1 MMFSSIRRQL
11 MIGFIGL
18 AITPLLLVGAVSTSA
33 NFRAQTQ
40 QALALQ
46 RAIAQQVSSRINLL
60 IGQIENEIRQLTRV
74 GSFVSLNTAE
84 QTILLSELLSYQ
96 DGLESIAVVDASGR
110 EQARVERMHFVTEA
124 DLRNWSGL
132 EEFEKPIQ
140 DGLVYYGT
148 LTSNESTDEPVM
160 NLAYPLTDLQTG
172 ETSGVI
178 IGEIRFKKVWDL
190 LRDSNQSNNEEI
202 YVVDQRNQIV
212 AHASPSVV
220 LRGTIFQLPAEE
232 GTTTGL
238 DNDSVIMAWDPL
250 PIGEQTL
257 YVVAEQPTSNALA
270 LAYNTLYI
278 TVGLLAIALVVAGV
292 AGAMT
297 VRQIVQPIEKLAQT
311 AQKIAAGDLSQR
323 ANVQSATEIE
333 ALANAFNSMTDQLV
347 TTLDGLERRVADR
360 TAQLQAANVRLT
372 ELDRLK
378 TLFIQDMSHE
388 LRTPLSILNTSVYLL
403 EKKPERSAE
412 YLQKL
417 KDQIAKLTELANST
431 LDLSRLEQTDVA
443 FELVSL
449 NSIIEDAVV
458 SLQPRAEAA
467 GLLFNLNLDSSVGM
481 VEGERSQLKQVV
493 AQLVTNAIN
502 YTPSGSIEISTSANA
517 ERACLTVR
525 DTGRGITAEDI
536 PHLFE
541 RFYRGKG
548 VGSSTISGSGLG
560 LAIVKSIV
568 DLHRGS
574 IEVESTIDVGTT
586 VRVWLPL
593 VNSNPQ

>member
-18 AITPLLLVGAVSTSA
+18 AITPLLLVGLVSTSA

-74 GSFVSLNTAE
+74 GSFVSLNRTE

-96 DGLESIAVVDASGR
+96 DGLESIAVVDASGG
-110 EQARVERMHFVTEA
+110 EQARVERMHFVTQD
-124 DLRNWSGL
+124 DLRDWSGAQ
-132 EEFEKPIQ
+132 EFQRPMENGQ
-140 DGLVYYGT
+140 VYYGI
-148 LTSNESTDEPVM
+148 LTSDESTDEPVM
-160 NLAYPLTDLQTG
+160 NLAYPLTDLRTG
-172 ETSGVI
+172 ETIGVI

-220 LRGTIFQLPAEE
+220 LRGTIFRLPAEE

-250 PIGEQTL
+250 PIGEQML

-278 TVGLLAIALVVAGV
+278 TGGLLAIALVVAGV

-443 FELVSL
+443 FEPVSL
-449 NSIIEDAVV
+449 NSIIEDTVV

-481 VEGERSQLKQVV
+481 VEGERNQLKQVV
-493 AQLVTNAIN
+493 TQLVTNAIN

-517 ERACLTVR
+517 ERACLAVR

-593 VNSNPQ
+593 ANSNPQ

>member
-18 AITPLLLVGAVSTSA
+18 AITPLLLVGLVSTSA

-46 RAIAQQVSSRINLL
+46 RATAQQVSSRINLL

-74 GSFVSLNTAE
+74 GSFVSLNRTE
-84 QTILLSELLSYQ
+84 QTVLLSELLSYQ
-96 DGLESIAVVDASGR
+96 DGLESIAVVDASGQ

-124 DLRNWSGL
+124 DLRDWSGA
-132 EEFEKPIQ
+132 EEFQKPLN
-140 DGLVYYGT
+140 DGMVYYGT
-148 LTSNESTDEPVM
+148 LTSDESTDEPVM
-160 NLAYPLTDLQTG
+160 NLAYPLTNLRTG
-172 ETSGVI
+172 ETTGVI

-190 LRDSNQSNNEEI
+190 LRDSNQSNNQEI
-202 YVVDQRNQIV
+202 YVVDERNQIV

-220 LRGTIFQLPAEE
+220 LRETIFHLPTEE
-232 GTTTGL
+232 GSTTGL

-278 TVGLLAIALVVAGV
+278 TGGLLAIALVVAGV

-311 AQKIAAGDLSQR
+311 AQKIAAGDLEQR
-323 ANVQSATEIE
+323 AKVQSATEIE
-333 ALANAFNSMTDQLV
+333 ALATAFNSMTDQLV
-347 TTLDGLERRVADR
+347 TTLDGLERRVAER
-360 TAQLQAANVRLT
+360 TAQLQAANIRLT

-388 LRTPLSILNTSVYLL
+388 LRTPLSILNTSIYLL
-403 EKKPERSAE
+403 ERKPERSAE

-443 FELVSL
+443 FEPVSL
-449 NSIIEDAVV
+449 NQVVEDAAAA
-458 SLQPRAEAA
+458 LQPRAEAA

-481 VEGERSQLKQVV
+481 VEGERSQLQQVV
-493 AQLVTNAIN
+493 TQLLTNAIN

-517 ERACLTVR
+517 ERACLAVR

-593 VNSNPQ
+593 ANSNPQ